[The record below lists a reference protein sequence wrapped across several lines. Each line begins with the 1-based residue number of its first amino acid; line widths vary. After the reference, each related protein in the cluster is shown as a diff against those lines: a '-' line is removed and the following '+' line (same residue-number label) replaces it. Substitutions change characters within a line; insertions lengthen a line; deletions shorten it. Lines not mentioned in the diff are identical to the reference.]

1 MFEMSI
7 LSRLFAPRE
16 KREREGT
23 APRLT
28 LKEMLTAQIPPWDRV
43 PHAFIQLVVEVL
55 DGTGLLDVFIMHS
68 VEEGL
73 VARYAIICE
82 GDFYAPVIRAQ
93 ISQILCQTGN
103 RALPALA
110 KLIAKGQ
117 RGDKGVKALMLCCD
131 CFEAAIAFQRTQVAG
146 YIGLAHAYATIGRRD
161 KSHEYAERGL
171 SLVAELRADPL
182 WMSARGE
189 SRFFPID
196 IDDQMER
203 QLRIYLEH

>member
-1 MFEMSI
+1 M
-7 LSRLFAPRE
+7 
-16 KREREGT
+16 
-23 APRLT
+23 
-28 LKEMLTAQIPPWDRV
+28 
-43 PHAFIQLVVEVL
+43 QLVVEVL
-55 DGTGLLDVFIMHS
+55 SDPGLLDAFIMHS

-82 GDFYAPVIRAQ
+82 RDFYAPVIRAQ

-110 KLIAKGQ
+110 KLMAKGQ

-131 CFEAAIAFQRTQVAG
+131 CFEAAIAFERTQVAG

-161 KSHEYAERGL
+161 KSHESAECGL
-171 SLVAELRADPL
+171 SLLAECRDGPAAKAIA
-182 WMSARGE
+182 SGE
-189 SRFFPID
+189 SRLIPPD
-196 IDDQMER
+196 IFDQMER

>member
-1 MFEMSI
+1 MSI
-7 LSRLFAPRE
+7 LSRLFGPRGN
-16 KREREGT
+16 REREST
-23 APRLT
+23 APGPRPT
-28 LKEMLTAQIPPWDRV
+28 LKDLLIAQTPPRDRV
-43 PHAFIQLVVEVL
+43 PPSFIQLVVEVL
-55 DGTGLLDVFIMHS
+55 SGSGLLDVFIVHS

-82 GDFYAPVIRAQ
+82 GDFSAPVIRAQ
-93 ISQILCQTGN
+93 ISHILCQTGN

-110 KLIAKGQ
+110 KLMAKGQ

-131 CFEAAIAFQRTQVAG
+131 CFEVAIAFERTQVAG

-161 KSHEYAERGL
+161 KSHEYAERGM
-171 SLVAELRADPL
+171 SLVAEFRADPL
-182 WMSARGE
+182 RASARGE
-189 SRFFPID
+189 SCFFPAD

>member
-1 MFEMSI
+1 MSI
-7 LSRLFAPRE
+7 LKRLFGPRE

-23 APRLT
+23 APEPRLT
-28 LKEMLTAQIPPWDRV
+28 LKEMLIAQIPPWDRV
-43 PHAFIQLVVEVL
+43 PRAFIQLVVEVL
-55 DGTGLLDVFIMHS
+55 DGSGLLDVFIFHS
-68 VEEGL
+68 VKEGL

-82 GDFYAPVIRAQ
+82 GGFSASVIRAQ
-93 ISQILCQTGN
+93 ISQILCETGN

-110 KLIAKGQ
+110 KLMAKGE

-131 CFEAAIAFQRTQVAG
+131 CFEVAIAFERTQVAG

-161 KSHEYAERGL
+161 KSHEYAERGM
-171 SLVAELRADPL
+171 SLVAEFRADPL

-189 SRFFPID
+189 SRFFPLD
-196 IDDQMER
+196 ADDQMER